1 MGKPKIAVLMGGRS
15 LEREISLHSGR
26 RVSGA
31 LQDLGYRVLDVDV
44 DEGLVSLL
52 KRERPDLAF
61 VALHGKYGE
70 DGSVQELLEMLR
82 VPYTGPGVLA
92 SILGF
97 DKVISKELFREEG
110 VPTPR
115 FYALSAGTLREMGA
129 AGAFPEIIRDL
140 GIPLV
145 VKPAAQGSA
154 LGIKFVRAREELA
167 PALLAALSYDEKVLL
182 EEYVEGT
189 EVAASVL
196 GNENPEVLPLV
207 EIHPHQG
214 WYNFE
219 ARYTSG
225 RCDYY
230 VPARLSPET
239 AERVRELTL
248 KIFRLFDCRGVS
260 RVDMIVRDGEPQVL
274 EINTSP
280 GLTETSLLPMAAVAA
295 GIDFPQLVERIV
307 QLAL

>member
-31 LQDLGYRVLDVDV
+31 LQDLGYRVRDVDV

-140 GIPLV
+140 G
-145 VKPAAQGSA
+145 
-154 LGIKFVRAREELA
+154 
-167 PALLAALSYDEKVLL
+167 
-182 EEYVEGT
+182 
-189 EVAASVL
+189 
-196 GNENPEVLPLV
+196 
-207 EIHPHQG
+207 
-214 WYNFE
+214 
-219 ARYTSG
+219 
-225 RCDYY
+225 
-230 VPARLSPET
+230 
-239 AERVRELTL
+239 
-248 KIFRLFDCRGVS
+248 
-260 RVDMIVRDGEPQVL
+260 
-274 EINTSP
+274 
-280 GLTETSLLPMAAVAA
+280 
-295 GIDFPQLVERIV
+295 
-307 QLAL
+307 